1 MSGVETKKIH
11 RDLSLASTPLTRQKY
26 LQSTMSKNFFTKHLR
41 DINESYFVHMRHA
54 LGFAR
59 DSLIAFCCFF
69 THSILPFIFLTTG
82 SATTKKLLN
91 RIIFRTKLINLS
103 TTNEK
108 HLAIVGFGLSGLL
121 TFFNLVKNHQASS
134 GKLVVRIFEKSPIP
148 LKGTAYSTKNPN
160 HLLNVVANR
169 MGVVNED
176 PEHFFKWLCSKG
188 YNYQKTDFVP
198 RQIFGIY
205 LEDLLQTALKI
216 AEEKGI
222 SYEFRSKEISEISA
236 RKNYFLI
243 DGDLHN
249 SCILAVG
256 AQLKDSKK
264 SFWRND
270 LESYLA
276 DEEIHILGCGLTAI
290 DAVISLRDLKYS
302 GKIFLHSRRGILSQP
317 HKIFDSQ
324 EKVESPLSLE
334 DSDLRLS
341 QIFRKFVSA
350 CKKAPD
356 WRLAFDA
363 FRPYTQKFWVAL
375 DTEKKKRF
383 LRHCFRLWNVHRHRC
398 PESQFKVVEGMMKSG
413 QLRIQKGKVSEG
425 RVIDCTGFDYGFES
439 ELIKNLVKNNL
450 VKFDRL
456 HVGLIPQCENFH
468 VIAGLNFG
476 TLFEITAGPDIAPHC
491 KRVADKIISLH
502 S

>member
-1 MSGVETKKIH
+1 
-11 RDLSLASTPLTRQKY
+11 
-26 LQSTMSKNFFTKHLR
+26 MSKNFLTKHLR
-41 DINESYFVHMRHA
+41 DINESYFVHMGHA

-59 DSLIAFCCFF
+59 DSLIAFFCFF

-82 SATTKKLLN
+82 SSTTKKLLN
-91 RIIFRTKLINLS
+91 RINFRTKLINLA

-108 HLAIVGFGLSGLL
+108 HVAIVGFGMSGLIA
-121 TFFNLVKNHQASS
+121 FYNLVKNYPASS
-134 GKLVVRIFEKSPIP
+134 GKLVVRIFEKSPS
-148 LKGTAYSTKNPN
+148 LVKGTAYSTKNPN
-160 HLLNVVANR
+160 HLLNVLASR
-169 MGVVNED
+169 MGVVEED
-176 PEHFFKWLCSKG
+176 VEHFFKWLCRKG
-188 YNYQKTDFVP
+188 YSYQKTDFVP

-205 LEDLLQTALKI
+205 LEDILQSALKI
-216 AEEKGI
+216 AEEKNI
-222 SYEFRSKEISEISA
+222 FCEFRSKEISEITE
-236 RKNYFLI
+236 RGNYFWI
-243 DGDLHN
+243 DGDLHH

-256 AQLKDSKK
+256 PQLKDSKK

-270 LESYLA
+270 LENYLS

-302 GKIFLHSRRGILSQP
+302 GKIFLHSRRGILSKP

-334 DSDLRLS
+334 DSDLTLS
-341 QIFRKFVSA
+341 QIFRKFVNA

-363 FRPYTQKFWVAL
+363 FRPHTQKFWMAL
-375 DTEKKKRF
+375 NAEKKKRF

-398 PESQFKVVEGMMKSG
+398 PESQFRVVEEMIKSG
-413 QLRIQKGKVSEG
+413 KLRIEKG
-425 RVIDCTGFDYGFES
+425 RVTDKKLIDCTGFDYGFES

-450 VKFDRL
+450 VKFDEI
-456 HVGLIPQCENFH
+456 HSGIIPQRENFY
-468 VIAGLNFG
+468 VTAGLNFG
-476 TLFEITAGPDIAPHC
+476 SLFEITAAPDISLHC
-491 KRVADKIISLH
+491 KRIVDKIILSLH